1 MEIRK
6 INIDEYELVYTNKSD
21 EEVVIPF
28 KRDIELQKT
37 LESINSTARLKM
49 YKELTKQ
56 GITKDDLI
64 IKRVE
69 KGKTIIDETN
79 YKEYENNYIQEA
91 TLEILD
97 DVYRKCFKKG
107 VVELILDMKNVNET
121 NVAELSASITNV
133 LLGRD
138 NEEIPSSNEKTE

>member
-1 MEIRK
+1 MEIKRK
-6 INIDEYELVYTNKSD
+6 SLDEYELIYTNKKD

-28 KRDIELQKT
+28 KRDIEMQSK

-69 KGKTIIDETN
+69 NGKTIIDETN

-97 DVYRKCFKKG
+97 EVYRKCFNKG
-107 VVELILDMKNVNET
+107 LVELVLDMKDANE
-121 NVAELSASITNV
+121 NSVAHFSAEITNV
-133 LLGRD
+133 LLGKD
-138 NEEIPSSNEKTE
+138 DKEIPSSSEENK